1 MTNRKI
7 EALQEA
13 AAQKSKEAALR
24 VDKALENMVKQGHKI
39 SFKSVAQ
46 TANVSTAYLYK
57 QEDLRNRIESL
68 RDQQKQQSKPK
79 KIPPASEN
87 SKAVIINNLREE
99 NKRLRAAN
107 DGLRRANEGITGR
120 LHQLLGMDELAE
132 RLKRENEE
140 LKQQLE
146 ECHSRHTAP
155 KHEDTINIFQKQ
167 NEKLSLEIERLT
179 EENTEL
185 KNKLA
190 RNTLKSSNK
199 VTQIKRPT
207 IPVPDSVKAELK
219 ELKIKINNT
228 LRRLICSNPEEVV
241 LESIGALRYAV
252 LNNQV
257 KNPSGFL
264 VKAIKY
270 RWKAPEDTL
279 KHIAT
284 SKQPEGEHQFP
295 EGFEEW
301 FLEAIDKDFISNESP
316 FNLLKNIEG
325 DLLVKVNR
333 PTSPEQPY
341 TQMSWVEAKKIMD
354 SDT

>member
-13 AAQKSKEAALR
+13 AAQKAKESASR
-24 VDKALENMVKQGHKI
+24 VDKALEKMIKQGQVI
-39 SFKSVAQ
+39 TFKSVAQ
-46 TANVSTAYLYK
+46 SANVSTAYLYK
-57 QEDLRNRIESL
+57 QQDLRSRIETL
-68 RDQQKQQSKPK
+68 RDQQKRQSKPK

-87 SKAVIINNLREE
+87 SKATIIYNLREE

-120 LHQLLGMDELAE
+120 LHQLLGIEELTE
-132 RLKRENEE
+132 RLKKENEQ

-146 ECHSRHTAP
+146 ECRSRRNYPQYEGTV
-155 KHEDTINIFQKQ
+155 NIFQKQ

-179 EENTEL
+179 QENLEL

-190 RNTLKSSNK
+190 HNTLKSTNK
-199 VTQIKRPT
+199 VTQVKRPA

-219 ELKIKINNT
+219 ELSIKINST
-228 LRRLICSNPEEVV
+228 LRRLIRENPEVV
-241 LESIGALRYAV
+241 ILESIDALKYAI
-252 LNNQV
+252 LKNQV

-270 RWKAPEDTL
+270 RWKAPEKISEEMETN
-279 KHIAT
+279 T
-284 SKQPEGEHQFP
+284 HQDNEFP

-301 FLEAIDKDFISNESP
+301 FLEAIDNGFILNESP
-316 FNLLKNIEG
+316 FNLLKNTKG

-333 PTSPEQPY
+333 SSASGLPY
-341 TQMSWVEAKKIMD
+341 SQMSWIEAKNLMEL
-354 SDT
+354 S

>member
-7 EALQEA
+7 EALQDA
-13 AAQKSKEAALR
+13 AAQKAKESAER
-24 VDKALENMVKQGHKI
+24 VDKALEKMIKQGQI
-39 SFKSVAQ
+39 ITFKSVAQ
-46 TANVSTAYLYK
+46 AANVSTAYLYK
-57 QEDLRNRIESL
+57 QQDLRSRIETL

-87 SKAVIINNLREE
+87 SKATIIYNLREE

-120 LHQLLGMDELAE
+120 LHQLLGIEELTE
-132 RLKRENEE
+132 RLKQENEQ

-146 ECHSRHTAP
+146 ECCSRRNSPQYEGTV
-155 KHEDTINIFQKQ
+155 NIFQKQ

-179 EENTEL
+179 QENVEL

-190 RNTLKSSNK
+190 RDTLKSTNK

-219 ELKIKINNT
+219 ELSIKINST
-228 LRRLICSNPEEVV
+228 LRRLIRENPEEVI
-241 LESIGALRYAV
+241 LESIDALKYA
-252 LNNQV
+252 LKTSEV

-270 RWKAPEDTL
+270 RWKAPENTL
-279 KHIAT
+279 REAGT
-284 SKQPEGEHQFP
+284 TTQQENEFP

-301 FLEAIDKDFISNESP
+301 FLEAIDNGFILNESP
-316 FNLLKNIEG
+316 FELARNTKG

-333 PTSPEQPY
+333 PNASGLPY
-341 TQMSWVEAKKIMD
+341 SQMSWIEAKNVMEL
-354 SDT
+354 S

>member
-24 VDKALENMVKQGHKI
+24 VDKALEKMVKQGHKI

-57 QEDLRNRIESL
+57 QENLRNRIESL

-79 KIPPASEN
+79 KTPPASEN
-87 SKAVIINNLREE
+87 SKTTIIYHLREE
-99 NKRLRAAN
+99 NKKLRAAN

-120 LHQLLGMDELAE
+120 LHQFLGMDELAE
-132 RLKRENEE
+132 RLKRENVE

-146 ECHSRHTAP
+146 ECLSRHTTP
-155 KHEDTINIFQKQ
+155 KYEDTISIFQKQ

-179 EENTEL
+179 QENIEL

-190 RNTLKSSNK
+190 RNTLKSNNK
-199 VTQIKRPT
+199 VTQIKRPI

-219 ELKIKINNT
+219 ELKIKINST
-228 LRRLICSNPEEVV
+228 LRRLIRENPEEVV
-241 LESIGALRYAV
+241 LESIDALKYAV

-257 KNPSGFL
+257 KNPGGFL

-270 RWKAPEDTL
+270 RWKVPEN
-279 KHIAT
+279 A
-284 SKQPEGEHQFP
+284 SKEIEETMGQESGDEFP

-301 FLEAIDKDFISNESP
+301 FLEAIDNGFIINESP
-316 FNLLKNIEG
+316 FTLPKDTKGN
-325 DLLVKVNR
+325 LLVKVNR
-333 PTSPEQPY
+333 PTTSGSTY
-341 TQMSWVEAKKIMD
+341 SQMSWIEAKKLME
-354 SDT
+354 SS